1 MKGIYTDK
9 DLLTRSASPSES
21 DNERLSDILET
32 AQFGSLEGLDDEG
45 DDLEDGA
52 ATQTASIRTK
62 NEAAEDLGPVDI
74 PNVSINENAVI
85 ERLGTTEKIMG
96 TVAIVRAHTGGEYR
110 VLDEG
115 AVVVT
120 ETRNVVGVVHLLQ
133 YYCSYVARYQRHL
146 ALSNNRITS

>member
-1 MKGIYTDK
+1 M
-9 DLLTRSASPSES
+9 
-21 DNERLSDILET
+21 
-32 AQFGSLEGLDDEG
+32 
-45 DDLEDGA
+45 
-52 ATQTASIRTK
+52 
-62 NEAAEDLGPVDI
+62 EDLGPVDI

-133 YYCSYVARYQRHL
+133 YYCAYVGRYQIHL